1 MNHIFISYSRKDM
14 DGAQKIVEALS
25 RENLDTWID
34 WNSIPK
40 GEDWEQEIY
49 RGIEQAEAF
58 LFLISPD
65 SIRSEM
71 CNREILHAIKN
82 KKRILPILLRTA
94 DMIEFLRPE
103 AAAEI
108 QRLNWVWCRDGL
120 DDFPSAIHTMLRT
133 IRTDY
138 EWVRFHTMLQVK
150 ALAWDQT
157 RRDGSRLLRGREL
170 KGAEDQVRKIRAD
183 IEPALTDTQ
192 KRYLF
197 ESRRA
202 VRRRQT
208 IPVIALLGL
217 ALAVFI
223 GGRFYY
229 LLLPIPTA
237 CPAVSQVQLKITD
250 SDLPRDV
257 QERLF
262 APFEGNPIRTQRNE
276 CGGGLEGITEVE
288 ARSVQG
294 TEEIELRIRMPSTP
308 AYPMDFLPEIRE
320 FGPEKVNESKA
331 AKLIE
336 SSLSYAVG
344 EYQAAIDSLDS
355 LDGLTVSIIKA
366 QANLFLDK
374 PEESQAAYNAALK
387 HPQLEEETRGRLLS
401 GLALTWWR
409 PETYYQLSLQ
419 GKKQDCLKA
428 GGYYATRNNWLDAT
442 PLGKNLRIVFA
453 MFCVNSQDANDP
465 AYAPYAGWR
474 EETPVW
480 ENNPMAPDA
489 ELANA
494 IGHFILAFRIGQDP
508 AASPGDD
515 TAELIDA
522 QYLQVARALLS
533 EYAGADNRCAEAGQW
548 RDAYRSRVNGELE
561 KQKLQRL
568 LQTQPLFCR

>member
-14 DGAQKIVEALS
+14 DGAQKIVDALS
-25 RENLDTWID
+25 RENLEIWID

-94 DMIEFLRPE
+94 DMNEFLRPV
-103 AAAEI
+103 AGAEI
-108 QRLNWVWCRDGL
+108 QRLNWVLCRDGL
-120 DDFPSAIHTMLRT
+120 DDFPPAIHTMLRT

-150 ALAWDQT
+150 ALTWDQN
-157 RRDGSRLLRGREL
+157 RRDASRLLRGREL
-170 KGAEDQVRKIRAD
+170 KGAEEMVGKIRTD

-192 KRYLF
+192 KRYLS

-208 IPVIALLGL
+208 IPVIAFLGM

-237 CPAVSQVQLKITD
+237 CPAVSQVKLKVTD
-250 SDLPRDV
+250 SDLPRDI

-262 APFEGNPIRTQRNE
+262 TPYEGNPIKTQRNE
-276 CGGGLEGITEVE
+276 CSGGLEGTTEVE
-288 ARSVQG
+288 LRSVPG

-320 FGPEKVNESKA
+320 FGPEKMNEGKA
-331 AKLIE
+331 ASLIE
-336 SSLSYAVG
+336 SSLWYAIG
-344 EYQAAIDSLDS
+344 EYQAAIDSLGDM
-355 LDGLTVSIIKA
+355 DGLSASIMKA

-374 PEESQAAYNAALK
+374 PEESQAAYDTALK
-387 HPQLEEETRGRLLS
+387 HPQLEEETRGRLLA

-419 GKKQDCLKA
+419 GKKQDCLEA
-428 GGYYATRNNWLDAT
+428 GGHYATRNDWLDT
-442 PLGKNLRIVFA
+442 SLLGKNLRIVFA
-453 MFCVNSQDANDP
+453 LFCVNKQDAFNP
-465 AYAPYAGWR
+465 AYATYAAWR
-474 EETPVW
+474 EETPAW
-480 ENNPMAPDA
+480 ENNPTAPDA
-489 ELANA
+489 ELTNA
-494 IGHFILAFRIGQDP
+494 IGHFILAFRIGQDS
-508 AASPGDD
+508 ASSPGDN
-515 TAELIDA
+515 TEELIEA

-533 EYAGADNRCAEAGQW
+533 EYAGADNRCDEARQW
-548 RDAYRSRVNGELE
+548 RDAYRSRVYGELE

-568 LQTQPLFCR
+568 LQTQPYSCR